1 MEEVSVKLT
10 TDELLILSNIIAGVV
25 CRNSL
30 LQFSSLY
37 GTYAKEMGISNI
49 KAQTDA
55 RRLNAEYFEQKT
67 QSLIEDLVDTFDL

>member
-1 MEEVSVKLT
+1 M
-10 TDELLILSNIIAGVV
+10 